1 MALIEITVDNPSLI
15 NTGEGDASRET
26 TDEESGLG
34 LSSGRER
41 EDGDTD
47 TDLIGTV
54 GTFVTALSALAG
66 VLRQL
71 RSEEETGDA
80 EDGLGLTDEDTDD
93 SILGDSD
100 EAVDEIE
107 EIDETEDE
115 ALETGLE
122 GEDAD
127 EEETSGSGLGT
138 KVAILLVIV
147 LVVAVLWFRGGDE
160 ETEFEEFDA

>member
-26 TDEESGLG
+26 TDEDSSLG

-41 EDGDTD
+41 EDGDSD
-47 TDLIGTV
+47 TDLIGTI

-80 EDGLGLTDEDTDD
+80 GDGLGFTDEDADD

-107 EIDETEDE
+107 EIDET
-115 ALETGLE
+115 GLE

-127 EEETSGSGLGT
+127 EEEASGSGLGT

-160 ETEFEEFDA
+160 EAEFEEFDA

>member
-15 NTGEGDASRET
+15 NTSEGDASRET
-26 TDEESGLG
+26 TDEDSSLG
-34 LSSGRER
+34 LSSGGTES
-41 EDGDTD
+41 DGDAD

-71 RSEEETGDA
+71 RSEEAEDAEAAGGLSLTDGDA
-80 EDGLGLTDEDTDD
+80 EDESIIGDTDQTD
-93 SILGDSD
+93 
-100 EAVDEIE
+100 

-122 GEDAD
+122 GEDAK
-127 EEETSGSGLGT
+127 EEEESSGSGLGT
-138 KVAILLVIV
+138 KVAVLLVVV
-147 LVVAVLWFRGGDE
+147 LVVAVLWARSGDE
-160 ETEFEEFDA
+160 DAEFEEFDA